1 MLMPQPRPGAL
12 GPLFIALVALILGAT
27 IASQSADGASSSVAT
42 LGAHDAHI
50 LATRIQSDARR
61 ADGSPSAEV
70 HEETGCCGVRVLTV
84 LYRARPTSSGK
95 YGAYVVQLVTGRGGA
110 FTSARLMELRTPR
123 GYRYGETQTRLI
135 YQFQLARQAGHSWG
149 VSTYPKGDEIPIT
162 TPPPPPGHTT
172 FTAAELEQEFS
183 EALTVLKKAENRS
196 PVGPISRAATVAS
209 VYLNVP
215 LAHPERPAT
224 IPNYELNDPDT
235 HDPAKFLSVQSHVD
249 GVSWSSWGG
258 STATGSGK
266 VVVSSS
272 DTRPGH
278 AQPYV
283 SQSVAVSIVASDL
296 VSCGGQQL
304 YTAYTLTLSGAEA
317 EPRDFALVRTRS
329 LPCRMQALTYYAGIE
344 KVANTTGDCLF
355 HGVTEQLPSGFGYLD
370 YCRMQWKGWGNSS
383 TVGTGIA
390 RAVTLPTSCDGH
402 EECDYGVRVHLDQP
416 EWCPAYGMSY
426 TRERL
431 EVFGAGVPLSS
442 EPQTR
447 TGAVSPSVERRL
459 RATIGHGRARVF
471 YEGVRGSQG
480 CDEVPG

>member
-1 MLMPQPRPGAL
+1 VTYFQELRN
-12 GPLFIALVALILGAT
+12 GAT
-27 IASQSADGASSSVAT
+27 
-42 LGAHDAHI
+42 
-50 LATRIQSDARR
+50 
-61 ADGSPSAEV
+61 GSF
-70 HEETGCCGVRVLTV
+70 VR
-84 LYRARPTSSGK
+84 SGK
-95 YGAYVVQLVTGRGGA
+95 MTTRASNVRFVVRD
-110 FTSARLMELRTPR
+110 
-123 GYRYGETQTRLI
+123 TQTIRLDCSMDAPGSAVRTLVLLSWHPYKGWGGGGRPPI
-135 YQFQLARQAGHSWG
+135 EVSSKPEPICTAQAGS
-149 VSTYPKGDEIPIT
+149 I
-162 TPPPPPGHTT
+162 GHT
-172 FTAAELEQEFS
+172 ANAP
-183 EALTVLKKAENRS
+183 A
-196 PVGPISRAATVAS
+196 

-215 LAHPERPAT
+215 LAHPERPTT

-249 GVSWSSWGG
+249 GVTWSSWGG

-283 SQSVAVSIVASDL
+283 SQSAAVSIVASGL

-304 YTAYTLTLSGAEA
+304 YTAYSLTLTGTEA

-390 RAVTLPTSCDGH
+390 RAILLPHSCDGH
-402 EECDYGVRVHLDQP
+402 EECDYGVRVQLDQP
-416 EWCPAYGMSY
+416 AWCPAYGMSY
-426 TRERL
+426 TQERL
-431 EVFGAGVPLSS
+431 EVFGPGVPLSS

-447 TGAVSPSVERRL
+447 TGAIAPGVAQSL
-459 RATIGHGRARVF
+459 KATIGHGRARV
-471 YEGVRGSQG
+471 YQERVRAMQG
-480 CDEVPG
+480 CRS